1 MPMHKRWRSTFSA
14 LLAALFVCGLSLHA
28 PPSLV
33 QARTHAQNGGTLII
47 DFKDDISHL
56 DTGKCYD
63 VECWPFMHVMYDR
76 LIDYD
81 TAHAPGTTLIPDAAA
96 AMPTISKGG
105 LTYIFKLRHDVHFWN
120 GRLVTSADWV
130 YAFERIINPAT
141 QAGAASFW
149 MNIVGAKEYAA
160 GKARHVSGIKALGQ
174 WGLQITLLSPDASFL
189 NVLAMPFGSVVDKNQ
204 IARYGKLYDAYH
216 PMGTGPYMFQ
226 QHKLGQRLILVRNP
240 HYFKSGVGHL
250 DKIEADFGVDTT
262 TAFLRIKRGQADLD
276 GDIPSIPAP
285 EFLNVLHDP
294 TWSKQ
299 VSRLVQVATFYIA
312 MNTLMKPFDN
322 VLVRRAVNMAINKP
336 LLVRLIQG
344 RGVVADTFLP
354 PTMPGYGHF
363 LLYPYNPAKARQ
375 LMAQAGYGS
384 GVSTTF
390 YSDDLSDDPRISQAI
405 IPMLANIGIKAT
417 LRVVNG
423 NTLQTLVGTKK
434 KVPIVWTAWFEDF
447 PDPNDFFEP
456 ILSCASAVPGT
467 FNEPWYCDPKVD
479 AFAHKLKAMTSKAE
493 RLRLYPQLDKMMM
506 EDAPVV
512 PVYHPVYYDI
522 HSFALHNY
530 AYNNVWEYDFT
541 RYTKS

>member
-1 MPMHKRWRSTFSA
+1 MSRRNWWQSA
-14 LLAALFVCGLSLHA
+14 LSAALAAIFVCTLSLHA
-28 PPSLV
+28 APGHA
-33 QARTHAQNGGTLII
+33 QARTHAANGGTLII
-47 DFKDDISHL
+47 DFQTDISHL

-81 TAHAPGTTLIPDAAA
+81 TLHAPGTNLIPEAAV
-96 AMPTISKGG
+96 AMPTLSKGG
-105 LTYIFKLRHDVHFWN
+105 LTYTFKLRHDVRFWN
-120 GRLVTSADWV
+120 GRLVTSADWI
-130 YAFERIINPAT
+130 YSFERIINPAT

-149 MNIVGAKEYAA
+149 LNIVGAREYAA
-160 GKARHVSGIKALGQ
+160 HKAGHVSGIKALGK
-174 WGLQITLLSPDASFL
+174 WGLQITLISPDASFL

-216 PMGTGPYMFQ
+216 PMGTGPYMFKEHQ
-226 QHKLGQRLILVRNP
+226 LGQRLILVRNP
-240 HYFKSGVGHL
+240 HYYKPGVGHL
-250 DKIEADFGVDTT
+250 DRIEADFGVDTT
-262 TAFLRIKRGQADLD
+262 TGFLRIKRGQADLD
-276 GDIPSIPAP
+276 GDLPSIPAP

-294 TWSKQ
+294 KWSKQ
-299 VSRLVQVATFYIA
+299 VFRLVQVATWYVA

-336 LLVRLIQG
+336 LIVRLIQG

-354 PTMPGYGHF
+354 PTMPGYAPYK
-363 LLYPYNPAKARQ
+363 LYAYDPTKARQ
-375 LMAQAGYGS
+375 IMAQAGYGS
-384 GVSTTF
+384 GVSTMF
-390 YSDDLSDDPRISQAI
+390 YTDNVADDPRISQAI

-434 KVPIVWTAWFEDF
+434 KVPIVWTGWFEDF

-467 FNEPWYCDPKVD
+467 FNEPWYCNPKVD
-479 AFAHKLKAMTSKAE
+479 AFAHKLKSMTDRAA
-493 RLRLYPQLDKMMM
+493 RLRLYPQLDKMVMR
-506 EDAPVV
+506 DAPVV
-512 PVYHPVYYDI
+512 PVYHSVYYDI

-530 AYNNVWEYDFT
+530 SYNNVWEYDFA